1 MQHYGYISL
10 YFCFNLRL
18 ECFLQQ
24 NEKHLYSP
32 FNKTIVVRH
41 EELHKNGISN
51 EKWVLGNL

>member
-32 FNKTIVVRH
+32 FTKTIVVRH

-51 EKWVLGNL
+51 EKWVLG